1 MKPIARR
8 CLPILPWLLL
18 LALCFSEPSLAN
30 KFETIGG
37 GVQGSAKVKV
47 EYLQIITYVAGGIFL
62 IAGVLSILLHDRNAQ
77 TLNYT
82 MWKLSSGIFF
92 FLSICCFAAAVF
104 MY

>member
-8 CLPILPWLLL
+8 LMPILAWFLL

-37 GVQGSAKVKV
+37 GVLGSTKSKV
-47 EYLQIITYVAGGIFL
+47 EYLQWIAYATGGIFL
-62 IAGVLSILLHDRNAQ
+62 ISGVLSILLHDRNAL

-82 MWKLSSGIFF
+82 MWKLSSAIFF
-92 FLSICCFAAAVF
+92 LFSIAAFAAAVF
-104 MY
+104 M